1 MSAPHDI
8 CQDLNMT
15 GEQMYQRRKDEPQLD
30 ELVAE
35 YENLD
40 QRIVAAEE
48 PTSTFISDEEMIAMK
63 SDRLDLKDKIMQR
76 VQSSEAGN

>member
-1 MSAPHDI
+1 
-8 CQDLNMT
+8 
-15 GEQMYQRRKDEPQLD
+15 MYQRRKDDPRLD

-40 QRIVAAEE
+40 RRIVDAEE
-48 PTSTFISDEEMIAMK
+48 TTSTFISDEEMIAMK
-63 SDRLDLKDKIMQR
+63 SERLDLKDQIMQR